1 MTGLQYS
8 ILRPWRRQG
17 PGRIT
22 FKGLNGREEL
32 FLFSADSMTELLEK
46 TYGVEPEVVAVLRE
60 RRRLDARS
68 AAYLQAPEGA
78 ESLVRGVWI
87 KAGDQP
93 LIYAFSLIP
102 VARIDKDLLEIL
114 EGKDPEPI
122 GRTLNTSSIPFTKQ
136 NLEAGVINCASV
148 AEGLGLT
155 ADKPFF
161 ARRYVLTGKKAGAIA
176 IKAAITEVFS
186 PELIAADRL
195 KS

>member
-1 MTGLQYS
+1 MTGLQYT
-8 ILRPWRRQG
+8 ILHPWRRQG
-17 PGRIT
+17 PGRSA
-22 FKGLNGREEL
+22 FNGLDVHEEL
-32 FLFSADSMTELLEK
+32 LLSSADSMTELLEK
-46 TYGVEPEVVAVLRE
+46 TYGVELEVVAILRE
-60 RRRLDARS
+60 RRPLDARS

-78 ESLVRGVWI
+78 EALVRGVWI
-87 KAGDQP
+87 KAGGRP

-102 VARIDKDLLEIL
+102 VARIDENLLGIL
-114 EGKDPEPI
+114 EGKDPEPM
-122 GRTLNTSSIPFTKQ
+122 GRTLNSNAIPFTKQ
-136 NLEAGVINCASV
+136 NLEAGVIKCASV

-161 ARRYVLTGKKAGAIA
+161 ARRYVLTGKKAGAIL